1 MQPTLWVSVY
11 IASDHFCGFVLGV
24 CVQVCLSPSGPL
36 VTLSPLHSPHVPR
49 VGTPEWWRPA
59 DPVVIQDPLQPNNNI
74 GRACFGFRQLQLH
87 FDRALQS
94 LMKFGEESANIYDS
108 ERSALGA
115 LFSTAHH
122 RSVVQ
127 LTAQVWCPKEQA
139 VSVPPPLLQKQ
150 ISSSSDEERLQR
162 CIEMLKLLS
171 HDGLKRFEESL
182 KEALTAANAAAQED
196 QEAER
201 KQERK

>member
-1 MQPTLWVSVY
+1 M
-11 IASDHFCGFVLGV
+11 
-24 CVQVCLSPSGPL
+24 GPL
-36 VTLSPLHSPHVPR
+36 VTLTPLHSPHVPR

-94 LMKFGEESANIYDS
+94 LLKFGDECKNIYDP
-108 ERSALGA
+108 EISALGA

-127 LTAQVWCPKEQA
+127 LAAQVWCPREQA
-139 VSVPPPLLQKQ
+139 VSVPQPVFQKQ
-150 ISSSSDEERLQR
+150 VSTTGDDERLQR
-162 CIEMLKLLS
+162 CIDMLKILPREEV
-171 HDGLKRFEESL
+171 KRFEQLLREATTATSASES
-182 KEALTAANAAAQED
+182 EQ
-196 QEAER
+196 
-201 KQERK
+201 KQESGGAAKVKSR